1 MLTDIN
7 ILHKRP
13 EGMDYEIYREERRS
27 CNKTLK
33 SYLKGR
39 RDGQQGRH
47 STRFNTL
54 KQLEKYL
61 THGWSELAPNE
72 KKFLELLEQIRENER
87 RQNTPGDDISPGGN
101 GSESVSASDAQPVVA
116 EGEGVGVPTDELQT
130 DPGH

>member
-33 SYLKGR
+33 SYLKGQK
-39 RDGQQGRH
+39 DEKQGRH

-54 KQLEKYL
+54 KQVDKYL

-101 GSESVSASDAQPVVA
+101 GSEPVSASDAQPVVT
-116 EGEGVGVPTDELQT
+116 EGEGVGVSADELQAN
-130 DPGH
+130 PGH